1 MLFMFVLLIIVTI
14 FYIIMISILSFQHIR
29 NYLDSIFVLIMEF
42 WIDDSPLQPTIILLV
57 ENISTALGSEFKIY
71 LPQLIPKILNV
82 LMLDISKDRHVTGKL
97 LTAIQKFGS
106 TLADYLHLFLPPIGK
121 NAIK

>member
-1 MLFMFVLLIIVTI
+1 
-14 FYIIMISILSFQHIR
+14 
-29 NYLDSIFVLIMEF
+29 MEF
-42 WIDDSPLQPTIILLV
+42 WNDDSPLQPTIILLV

-82 LMLDISKDRHVTGKL
+82 LMQDTSKDRQVTGKL

-121 NAIK
+121 MDGSSKYLDVFHNKYWLFWKTCLSSLKGGTNFKISLK